1 MLSPETNQSL
11 PFLLAGPI
19 VRKCTQQQVA
29 IWLVT
34 REPLQGQFHWWNPQ
48 NGDNKT
54 LDLSSVTQY
63 QVGTHAWVALIELRG
78 KFSTGIYQYQIDTP
92 YGNLIDLYPQLLYQ
106 DETALSVHLSGEAN
120 YVMHGS
126 CRNPGDPCKDALATA
141 SRKVAQQSIAQRP
154 HLLMMSG
161 DQIYAD
167 HVAGP
172 LLAAIHH
179 IIECLGLYDE
189 EFSEAPVTNSQTLYA
204 SPHCYY
210 SRDQLLPQFDTSQ
223 TPLARSFIGR
233 TLLRQKQQV
242 DIFTSTDADNHLIS
256 FAEFV
261 AMYLLVWSPT
271 LWHECQ
277 LLERIN
283 ACPAQIDHMR
293 SQWDTEWQYIQDFV
307 TGLGDVQA
315 MLAHLPTYM
324 MFDDHDVTDDW
335 NLTVGWEYAAT
346 THPFSRRIIGNALL
360 SYWLFQ
366 GWGNEPNHFDDTFHQ
381 TMSLFCANPSTEHH
395 NALIDS
401 LYQFEK
407 WHYTTETT
415 PKMIVLDTRTQRWR
429 SESNMNKPSGLMDW
443 EALMEFQQ
451 EILNQDKV
459 LIVSPAPIFG
469 VKFIETLQRV
479 MTWLGKPLMVDAEN
493 WMAHPGSA
501 NTLLSIF
508 THSRTPTNFVILS
521 GDVHYSFAYDIQ
533 LRSRKSS
540 PNIFQITCSGFK
552 NQFPEPLLT
561 YCDYADGLLYGP
573 RSPLNWFT
581 KRKRLK
587 IRKRHPQDKSVR
599 HLVNQAA
606 IGEVTLHPDGTP
618 DVVSIL
624 ASDGTQ
630 VFFPATK
637 AANRSGSR

>member
-1 MLSPETNQSL
+1 MSPKTTLST

-19 VRKCTQQQVA
+19 VRKCTAKQVA
-29 IWLVT
+29 IWLAT
-34 REPLQGQFHWWNPQ
+34 SKPLQGQCRWWNSQ
-48 NGDNKT
+48 TGETMT
-54 LDLSSVTQY
+54 LDLTTVTQY
-63 QVGTHAWVALIELRG
+63 QVGTHAWVVLIELNG
-78 KFSTGIYQYQIDTP
+78 DFATGFYHYQISTQ
-92 YGNLIDLYPQLLYQ
+92 YGDLVELYPELKLG
-106 DETALSVHLSGEAN
+106 DESALTVHLSGEAN

-126 CRNPGDPCKDALATA
+126 CRNPGDPCKDALAA
-141 SRKVAQQSIAQRP
+141 AARKVAHQSIAERP

-172 LLAAIHH
+172 LLAAIHRV
-179 IIECLGLYDE
+179 IDTLGLYQE
-189 EFSEAPVTNSQTLYA
+189 EFTQAPVSNSAELYA
-204 SPHCYY
+204 SAHCYY
-210 SRDQLLPQFDTSQ
+210 GRQALLPHFDTSQ
-223 TPLARSFIGR
+223 TPLRRSFLYR
-233 TLLRQKQQV
+233 TLFGQKKEV
-242 DIFTSTDADNHLIS
+242 AVFTSTDADNHLIS

-271 LWHECQ
+271 LWQEWQ
-277 LLERIN
+277 LLDAVKDCPTEQN
-283 ACPAQIDHMR
+283 AQRAR
-293 SQWDTEWQYIQDFV
+293 WETEWQHIHDFV
-307 TGLGDVQA
+307 EGLHPVQA

-346 THPFSRRIIGNALL
+346 TQPFARRIIGNALL
-360 SYWLFQ
+360 TYWLFQ
-366 GWGNEPNHFDDTFHQ
+366 GWGNEPNRFDAGFHQ
-381 TMSLFCANPSTEHH
+381 HMAHFCSSPTTEHH
-395 NALIDS
+395 NRLIDS
-401 LYQFEK
+401 LYQFEQ

-451 EILNQDKV
+451 AILNQDKV

-469 VKFIETLQRV
+469 VKFIEALQRV

-561 YCDYADGLLYGP
+561 WCDYADGLLYGP

-587 IRKRHPQDKSVR
+587 IRKRHPQGKHLR
-599 HLVNQAA
+599 HLVNHAA
-606 IGEVTLHPDGTP
+606 IGELTLHPDGTP
-618 DVVSIL
+618 NMVAIL
-624 ASDGTQ
+624 TSEGKE
-630 VFFPATK
+630 VMFPATK
-637 AANRSGSR
+637 AAHPSESS